1 MFVDTRQTER
11 PTELHDPVGAST
23 GWLTEA
29 ERQVGR
35 ATPPWAS
42 LVGRAMRQ
50 SRAACELAAL
60 SEPELPALVA
70 WLADRPT
77 LPFRYLSLHAPSKQR
92 ALPEPELVA
101 LLAQAAP
108 RVDAIVL
115 HPDVIVDHGAW
126 APLGRALVLENMDP
140 RKDDGQTAASLA
152 RHFDALPEAGLCFDV
167 AHAYAVDP
175 TLSEGH
181 EILDRFGGRL
191 RHLHVSA
198 LDVANHHVPL
208 DRAQERRIEP
218 LLRRCRDVPWI
229 LEAPLG

>member
-1 MFVDTRQTER
+1 MFVDAKQTER
-11 PTELHDPVGAST
+11 PIALHDPVGAST
-23 GWLTEA
+23 GWLA
-29 ERQVGR
+29 HDERSAGR
-35 ATPPWAS
+35 PAPPWAA

-60 SEPELPALVA
+60 SEPELPSLVA
-70 WLADRPT
+70 WLAERPS
-77 LPFRYLSLHAPSKQR
+77 LPFRYLSLHAPSKHR
-92 ALPEPELVA
+92 VLPEAELVA
-101 LLAQAAP
+101 LLQQAVG

-115 HPDVIVDHGAW
+115 HPDVIEHHDAW
-126 APLGRALVLENMDP
+126 RPLGRALVLENMDP
-140 RKDDGQTAASLA
+140 RKDDGQTAASLQ
-152 RHFDALPEAGLCFDV
+152 RHFDALPDAGLCFDV

-175 TLSEGH
+175 TLGEGH

-218 LLRRCRDVPWI
+218 LLRRCRDVPWV
-229 LEAPLG
+229 LEAPLS